1 MRRKS
6 LGLVILPVGL
16 SALIGTAAFNV
27 SAQNAPA
34 APEGMGAGGMDAAG
48 MAAGGMGGGGQ
59 ATGPMTP
66 CPGAI
71 TNTRLYTEVFKTEFT
86 TLKGQEPNGAF
97 GESAGAGDF
106 DRDGYTDIA
115 VGATGEE
122 KVYIYRGTKDGLST
136 IPSTVLKGEQE
147 RSEFGRSMTV
157 GDLNGDGYADL
168 IVGAHSFDAGLGAH
182 QGKLYVYQGGAKGV
196 SVQPAQTIVGEH
208 KGDEY
213 ARTFAVHD
221 MDGDGINDL
230 LTGASGYNGDQSYQ
244 GKAYVYRG
252 TRKGLDTKPWFTAV
266 GERSD
271 DEFAR
276 SVTAADVNR
285 DGHMDLIV
293 GQPGLTGGS
302 RAAGV
307 TIPGT
312 MHVFYGSAKGLSATA
327 GFKAPGE
334 MIKGHLGEGLSAAGD
349 VNHDGYADV
358 AIGARDF
365 SCGEGAPGKIY
376 LYLGGPKGL
385 SMDRVWMLPGKG
397 GSGVGRTMAA
407 AGDLDGDGFAEFLS
421 AAPMGTIE
429 RGAGVYVFFGGAST
443 WGKDP
448 VVITSEE
455 VNSGIGFGVSAAGDI
470 NKDGAPDIV
479 IGAPTGGGMRQGWV
493 RVYYGKIATPG
504 RNAGKK

>member
-1 MRRKS
+1 M
-6 LGLVILPVGL
+6 GLKTNGLALLTVGI
-16 SALIGTAAFNV
+16 SALIGLGVLQV

-34 APEGMGAGGMDAAG
+34 EAASEG
-48 MAAGGMGGGGQ
+48 MAAAPAGMGGGGGQ

-71 TNTRLYTEVFKTEFT
+71 THTRPYTDVFKAEFT
-86 TLKGQEPNGAF
+86 TLKGTQNNGAY
-97 GESAGAGDF
+97 GESVGAGDF

-122 KVYIYRGTKDGLST
+122 KVYIYRGTKDGISTTPAVVLS
-136 IPSTVLKGEQE
+136 GEQE
-147 RSEFGRSMTV
+147 KSEFGRSMTV
-157 GDLNGDGYADL
+157 GDINGDGYADV
-168 IVGAHSFDAGLGAH
+168 IVGAHSFDGGLGAH
-182 QGKLYVYQGGAKGV
+182 QGKLYVFLGGPKGV
-196 SVQPAQTIVGEH
+196 TDKPVQGILGEH
-208 KGDEY
+208 KGDEF
-213 ARTFAVHD
+213 ARTFFVAD

-230 LTGASGYNGDQSYQ
+230 LTGASGYNGDQTYQ

-252 TRKGLDTKPWFTAV
+252 TKAGLETKPWFTAV
-266 GERSD
+266 GEHSD

-276 SVTAADVNR
+276 SVTAADLNH

-293 GQPGLTGGS
+293 GQPGLTGGG

-312 MHVFYGSAKGLSATA
+312 MHVFYGSAKGLSPTA
-327 GFKAPGE
+327 AFKAPGE
-334 MIKGHLGEGLSAAGD
+334 MVKGHLGEGLSSVGD
-349 VNHDGYADV
+349 VNHDGYQDV

-385 SMDRVWMLPGKG
+385 SADRMWPLPGKG

-407 AGDLDGDGFAEFLS
+407 AGDLDGDGYADFLS
-421 AAPMGTIE
+421 AAPMGTSE
-429 RGAGVYVFFGGAST
+429 RGAGVYLFFGGAKT

-455 VNSGIGFGVSAAGDI
+455 ANSGIGFGVSAAGDI

-479 IGAPTGGGMRQGWV
+479 IGAPTGGGNRQGWV
-493 RVYYGKIATPG
+493 RVYYGKTATSG
-504 RNAGKK
+504 RK